1 MKKVRGYVVVLA
13 VIVLAGCSSIPAQT
27 VSAETIET
35 VDQTSS
41 VINNMGMDW
50 KVLLLF
56 TLLAGWA
63 IPSPS
68 QMLGWLAG
76 PLSFIKWW

>member
-1 MKKVRGYVVVLA
+1 MKRVRGYVVVLA
-13 VIVLAGCSSIPAQT
+13 VMFLAGCSMVPAQT
-27 VSAETIET
+27 VSAEAIET

-50 KVLLLF
+50 KTLLLLV
-56 TLLAGWA
+56 LLAGWA

-68 QMLGWLAG
+68 QMLGWMVG
-76 PLSFIKWW
+76 PLSFLKWW